1 MVGVLAQVYVLT
13 DNVMTFFSSQRNLKA
28 VALDNQIHILFTAE
42 KSEAQISLRSVQF
55 ILRELLSKAYVPVM
69 HASQCG
75 LTQCCLPLHS
85 VCLLR
90 HDLHVKHQQLTVVA
104 SL

>member
-1 MVGVLAQVYVLT
+1 MWLACAWNLHGWHFDILPAAGRKEKCKSWTQMTTFSSVLVRPQTTAFQAYVLF
-13 DNVMTFFSSQRNLKA
+13 MCS
-28 VALDNQIHILFTAE
+28 
-42 KSEAQISLRSVQF
+42 
-55 ILRELLSKAYVPVM
+55 P
-69 HASQCG
+69 
-75 LTQCCLPLHS
+75 TQHCLLHS

>member
-1 MVGVLAQVYVLT
+1 MTTFSFVLVRPQTTAFQAYVLL
-13 DNVMTFFSSQRNLKA
+13 MCS
-28 VALDNQIHILFTAE
+28 
-42 KSEAQISLRSVQF
+42 
-55 ILRELLSKAYVPVM
+55 P
-69 HASQCG
+69 
-75 LTQCCLPLHS
+75 TQHCLLHS

>member
-1 MVGVLAQVYVLT
+1 MCFQLESFERVTLCGWRVLGTFMADILTFFQPQEEKRNVNLGRTTFSSVLVRPQTTAFQAYVLL
-13 DNVMTFFSSQRNLKA
+13 MCS
-28 VALDNQIHILFTAE
+28 
-42 KSEAQISLRSVQF
+42 
-55 ILRELLSKAYVPVM
+55 P
-69 HASQCG
+69 
-75 LTQCCLPLHS
+75 TQHCLLHS